1 VPERRTPLEGKVA
14 IVTGGTMGIG
24 LEIARVFLARGASVV
39 IVGRDAARGAGALEE
54 LASERAALHAGDVA
68 EPATGSGAVALA
80 RRRFGPPGVLVNN
93 AAIDHD
99 EPLLD
104 VTPETAETV
113 FRTNFHGALR
123 MLQAVAR
130 DMCDAGTRGAIVN
143 VSSRLASIGVPGMA
157 VYGAA
162 KGALSTLTRGAAID
176 LAPYGIR
183 VNAVAPGFTET
194 PLLTAWLDQQE
205 DPAAAR
211 AAAQSAIPL
220 GRVAT
225 PADVAFAVAFLAG
238 DEAAHITGASLA
250 VDGGYTAR

>member
-1 VPERRTPLEGKVA
+1 MALDGKVA

-24 LEIARVFLARGASVV
+24 LEIARVFLDRGASVV
-39 IVGRDAARGAGALEE
+39 IMGRDAARGEAAARE
-54 LASERAALHAGDVA
+54 LASDRLDLYAGDVA
-68 EPATGSGAVALA
+68 DPDAAASVVDTAV
-80 RRRFGPPGVLVNN
+80 RRFGALDVLVNN

-104 VTPETAETV
+104 VSPETAETV

-123 MLQAVAR
+123 MLQAAGR
-130 DMCDAGTRGAIVN
+130 AMRDAGGGGSIVN
-143 VSSRLASIGVPGMA
+143 VSSRLASIAVPGMA

-162 KGALSTLTRGAAID
+162 KGALSALTRGAAID

-194 PLLTAWLDQQE
+194 PLLAAWLDQQD

-211 AAAQSAIPL
+211 AEADAAIPL

-225 PADVAFAVAFLAG
+225 PADVAYAVAFLAS
-238 DEAAHITGASLA
+238 DEAGHITGASLA

>member
-1 VPERRTPLEGKVA
+1 MSLDGKVA

-24 LEIARVFLARGASVV
+24 LEIARLFVDRGASVV
-39 IVGRDAARGAGALEE
+39 IIGRDAERGAA
-54 LASERAALHAGDVA
+54 AVERLGSDRAVLHAGDVA
-68 EPATGSGAVALA
+68 EPSTGSGAVQLA
-80 RRRFGPPGVLVNN
+80 RDRFGELDVLVNN

-104 VTPETAETV
+104 VTPETAEAV
-113 FRTNFHGALR
+113 LRTNFHGALR
-123 MLQAVAR
+123 TLQAAGRAMR
-130 DMCDAGTRGAIVN
+130 DSGRGGAIVN
-143 VSSRLASIGVPGMA
+143 VSSRLASIAVPGMA

-162 KGALSTLTRGAAID
+162 KGALSALTRGAAID

-194 PLLTAWLDQQE
+194 PLLSAWLDQQP

-211 AAAQSAIPL
+211 AQANSAIPL

-225 PADVAFAVAFLAG
+225 PADVAYAVAFLAS

-250 VDGGYTAR
+250 VDGGYTAT

>member
-1 VPERRTPLEGKVA
+1 VSLEGKVA

-24 LEIARVFLARGASVV
+24 LEIARVLLARGAAVL
-39 IVGRDAARGAGALEE
+39 IIGRDGGRGAAALEH
-54 LASERAALHAGDVA
+54 LASERAVLYAGDVA
-68 EPATGSGAVALA
+68 DPATGRGAVALA
-80 RRRFGPPGVLVNN
+80 RERFGAPDVLVNN

-104 VTPETAETV
+104 VTPETAEAV
-113 FRTNFHGALR
+113 FRTNFHGALL

-130 DMCDAGTRGAIVN
+130 DMRDAGTRGAIVN
-143 VSSRLASIGVPGMA
+143 VSSRLASIAVPGMA

-194 PLLTAWLDQQE
+194 PLLSAWLDQQD
-205 DPAAAR
+205 DPVGAR
-211 AAAQSAIPL
+211 ADAESAIPL
-220 GRVAT
+220 GRLGT
-225 PADVAFAVAFLAG
+225 PADVAFAVAFLAS
-238 DEAAHITGASLA
+238 DEAAHVTGVSLA
-250 VDGGYTAR
+250 IDGGYTAR